1 MPARA
6 DLPTHPLLRL
16 RAHFAPL
23 PDPRVD
29 RTKAHDLLDILTIAL
44 CAILCGANDW
54 VAIETFGH
62 RKQAFFARFLVLPH
76 GIPSHDT
83 FGRVFARLDP
93 GVFQTCFAAW
103 VQELLAHHPDL
114 QPTPARPNI
123 AVDGK
128 TLRRSH
134 DRAAGQAAI
143 HMVSAWARTYGA
155 GVVLAQEKVADKSNE
170 ITALPRLLAVLD
182 LTGCIVTI
190 DAMGCQRA
198 IAEQIVAAGADYVLA
213 LKDNQGTSY
222 ADTQRL
228 FAEAGA
234 SGWAGVAHG
243 QTETLETGHGRI
255 EQRRY
260 WLITDARYVAYLNGA
275 AQWVGLAGLGV
286 VEAERQEQGRVTR
299 EWRYYLSSLTDVGEF
314 AAAVRGHWGIENGL
328 HWVLDVAFRE
338 DESRVRVDHSAQNL
352 AVLRHLALN
361 LLKNER
367 TAKGGVQNKR
377 LQAGWSD
384 DYLLTV
390 LAGLL

>member
-6 DLPTHPLLRL
+6 DVSAHPLLRL
-16 RAHFAPL
+16 RTHFAPL
-23 PDPRVD
+23 PDPRLD
-29 RTKAHDLLDILTIAL
+29 RTKAHDLLDVLTIAL
-44 CAILCGANDW
+44 CAIICGANDW
-54 VAIETFGH
+54 VAVETFGH
-62 RKQAFFARFLVLPH
+62 RKRAFLERFLLLPH

-93 GVFQTCFAAW
+93 AVFQTCFVAW
-103 VQELLAHHPDL
+103 VQDLLAHHPDL
-114 QPTPARPNI
+114 ADAPQRPNVAI
-123 AVDGK
+123 DGK

-134 DRAAGQAAI
+134 DRAVGQAAI

-155 GVVLAQEKVADKSNE
+155 GIVLAQEKVADKSNE
-170 ITALPRLLAVLD
+170 ITAIPRLLQVLD
-182 LTGCIVTI
+182 LQGCIVTI

-198 IAEQIVAAGADYVLA
+198 IAEHIVGAQADYVLA
-213 LKDNQGTSY
+213 LKGNQGTSH

-228 FAEAGA
+228 FEEAFA
-234 SGWAGVAHG
+234 AQFAGVAHG

-275 AQWVGLAGLGV
+275 EKWAGLAGLGL
-286 VEAERQEQGRVTR
+286 VEAERQVQGTVTR
-299 EWRYYLSSLTDVGEF
+299 ERRYYLSTLTRVTEF

-338 DESRVRVDHSAQNL
+338 DESRARVDHSAQNL